1 MHDAQKTDSLQD
13 PAKLARPAPPAGFAP
28 RYTANVTNN
37 VTKRILIVDDE
48 RTVVEMLTE
57 FFKQFQHGH
66 AYEVAV
72 ARDGADATIVLLRG
86 KYDLIVLDMHM
97 PRMSGLELLKQIRGL
112 GVKVPVIM
120 ITGNQDVRAAAEALS
135 GGVFA
140 YVPKPFDFKHL
151 DHLVALALET
161 SQPAAGDKPAS

>member
-1 MHDAQKTDSLQD
+1 MHDVQKTDSLQD
-13 PAKLARPAPPAGFAP
+13 PANLARPAPPGGFAP
-28 RYTANVTNN
+28 RYTAN

-97 PRMSGLELLKQIRGL
+97 PRMSGLELLRQIRGL
-112 GVKVPVIM
+112 GVKIPVIM

-151 DHLVALALET
+151 GHLVALALET
-161 SQPAAGDKPAS
+161 PQPAAGDKPAS